1 MICKK
6 CNFNNENN
14 AKFCSNCGSKLV
26 GKNKINLSKST
37 DNKKKGKLVLE
48 KDEPDTPN
56 NYPIEEINFK
66 SNNYIPNN
74 KPQEVTDFNFNT
86 KNTTNNNSKIF
97 KIIIGTVALLVIIFV
112 SKNLFTKEENISL
125 NNNTIDPNS
134 YNYNVDEDSNYAAS
148 SSPDI
153 YSDYD
158 TSSNDD
164 YAENNLDD
172 SSNNSI
178 PYVNDLNT
186 QDYLS
191 YNSPSDFT
199 FISTDEYSFGYPK
212 NFFNYAEET
221 DYGYTFSADDGAS
234 LTFTVTPRTD
244 HIDTSTQMKELYD
257 YYLDMLYLPETLVY
271 KDDKNNPL
279 KRFIING
286 YNDESKS
293 TGNYYFCNIYEDK
306 IEFFE
311 FITPISNHSKD
322 ELSHENYILDTL
334 YRMCSF
340 TNSTY
345 EPRNYKQFIANN
357 MGNKK

>member
-14 AKFCSNCGSKLV
+14 AKFCSNCGAKLEE
-26 GKNKINLSKST
+26 KNKINLNKST
-37 DNKKKGKLVLE
+37 DNKKKKKLVLK
-48 KDEPDTPN
+48 KDEPEAPN
-56 NYPIEEINFK
+56 NYTMEENNFN

-74 KPQEVTDFNFNT
+74 KPHEVTDFNCNT
-86 KNTTNNNSKIF
+86 KNTKNNNSKIF
-97 KIIIGTVALLVIIFV
+97 KIIISIVALLVIIFV
-112 SKNLFTKEENISL
+112 SKSFFTKEENIAS
-125 NNNTIDPNS
+125 NSDTIDPNS
-134 YNYNVDEDSNYAAS
+134 YDYNVDENSNPENSSSIDLSSNY
-148 SSPDI
+148 
-153 YSDYD
+153 
-158 TSSNDD
+158 DD
-164 YAENNLDD
+164 YTENNSDD
-172 SSNNSI
+172 LSNNSI

-234 LTFTVTPRTD
+234 LSFTVTPRTD
-244 HIDTSTQMKELYD
+244 HIDTSDQMEELYN

-271 KDDKNNPL
+271 KDDKGNSL

-311 FITPISNHSKD
+311 LITPISNHSKD

-340 TNSTY
+340 TDSSY
-345 EPRNYKQFIANN
+345 EPRTYNQFIANN
-357 MGNKK
+357 MGDKK